1 MVCHAT
7 WDLAVVTDSLG
18 MFGWSRVAATL
29 ASLLGAIAELQT
41 LAVSDESLQD
51 RIDSVRLMFKKLCA
65 NLKRYQ
71 PFSAAELTAF

>member
-1 MVCHAT
+1 
-7 WDLAVVTDSLG
+7 